1 MEQVFILSG
10 GEKILGSLYE
20 QMSFTLS
27 GGALRS
33 LTEYLT
39 PKISAAL
46 IVAPK
51 GEDLEIVD
59 AVGTKTDGLFL
70 KGWAPKL
77 NYIFRDR
84 TKGKKFEVRV
94 APIDS
99 ISIGAVSADGE
110 WQWAVAILGRSWA
123 FYILLRESPDAII
136 AELTPIAGLIALW
149 QEHKYMEA
157 AEERLSHMAYMI
169 LATKSSLPSIFEPM
183 PLDYYAS
190 FLADVLN
197 ESLFPRSLSIF
208 KDDGAALVTI
218 HGKGQPPERKGIYAK
233 GMLPPSPIVTKSD
246 DPPYEV
252 TLPVVEP
259 NRLFCVTTWDKM
271 PEKETLDFL
280 ELIGNLASR
289 AMTINK
295 LRAENITEKNRIFSG
310 EYTIFALGETLN
322 ALMST
327 KTRQELLSMTADIFT
342 EISKVGECLIVAWD
356 ETRYAPLDYRKG
368 SIRKACEPLHE
379 GAASAK
385 TGKAAKVFS
394 DSEPQFFDLTAREF
408 SSLLECPWPEMANMK
423 LAIPFWNKGCM
434 EGFAAVSSA
443 CSSLKDGEA
452 LSALKIVAQFTA
464 LALKNFE

>member
-1 MEQVFILSG
+1 MG
-10 GEKILGSLYE
+10 NLYE

-27 GGALRS
+27 GGALKS
-33 LTEYLT
+33 LVDYLT
-39 PKISAAL
+39 PKTSAAL
-46 IVAPK
+46 IVSPK

-59 AVGTKTDGLFL
+59 AVGIKTDGLFL

-84 TKGKKFEVRV
+84 TKDKKFEVST
-94 APIDS
+94 APIGVAS
-99 ISIGAVSADGE
+99 VDGE
-110 WQWAVAILGRSWA
+110 WQWAIAIRGKHWA
-123 FYILLRESPDAII
+123 FYVLLRESPDAIL

-149 QEHKYMEA
+149 QEHKYMEE

-208 KDDGAALVTI
+208 KDDGTALIPI
-218 HGKGQPPERKGIYAK
+218 HGKDQPPERKGIYAK
-233 GMLPPSPIVTKSD
+233 NMLPPSPIITKND
-246 DPPYEV
+246 APPYEV
-252 TLPVVEP
+252 TLPIVEP
-259 NRLFCVTTWDKM
+259 NRLFCVTKWDKM

-295 LRAENITEKNRIFSG
+295 LRSENITEKNRTFSG

-327 KTRQELLSMTADIFT
+327 KTRQGLLSMTADIFT
-342 EISKVGECLIVAWD
+342 EMSKVDECLIVAWD
-356 ETRYAPLDYRKG
+356 ETRYVQLDYRKG
-368 SIRKACEPLHE
+368 SIRKTCEPLPE
-379 GAASAK
+379 GTK
-385 TGKAAKVFS
+385 PDKKAGKVFLE
-394 DSEPQFFDLTAREF
+394 SEPQFFDLATREF
-408 SSLLECPWPEMANMK
+408 FALVECPWPEMTNMK
-423 LAIPFWNKGCM
+423 LAFPFWNKGNM
-434 EGFAAVSSA
+434 EGFVAVSSA
-443 CSSLKDGEA
+443 RSSLEDGET

-464 LALKNFE
+464 LAMKNFE